1 MSQVIDHEHATG
13 DARPPAHDPGRTRRL
28 VLAIVALG
36 LLLGAVAGWSA
47 FGLFS
52 PASPDDQRSLYAQG
66 ARWDAIA
73 EDARGRAEARRLDI
87 ERQRWEAKADLYA
100 PGWRAR

>member
-13 DARPPAHDPGRTRRL
+13 DAEPPAHDTGRTRRL

-47 FGLFS
+47 FAMLS
-52 PASPDDQRSLYAQG
+52 PASPDQRSLDAQG
-66 ARWDAIA
+66 ARWQAIA
-73 EDARGRAEARRLDI
+73 EDALGRAEARRLDI
-87 ERQRWEAKADLYA
+87 ERLRWEAKADHYA
-100 PGWRAR
+100 PGWRDR

>member
-13 DARPPAHDPGRTRRL
+13 DAGPPPHDTGRTRRL

-47 FGLFS
+47 FAMLS
-52 PASPDDQRSLYAQG
+52 PTGPGERSLEAQQ
-66 ARWDAIA
+66 ARWEAAADAA
-73 EDARGRAEARRLDI
+73 ARADEARRLDV
-87 ERQRWEAKADLYA
+87 ERQRWEAKADHYA
-100 PGWRAR
+100 PGWRDR